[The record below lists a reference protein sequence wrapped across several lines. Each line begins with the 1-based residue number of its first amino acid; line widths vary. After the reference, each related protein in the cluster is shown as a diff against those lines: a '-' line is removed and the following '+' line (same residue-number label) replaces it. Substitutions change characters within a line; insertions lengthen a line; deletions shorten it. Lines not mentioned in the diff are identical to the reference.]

1 MSYNFN
7 SRYISFSINCF
18 LKISIIL
25 FSFAPWLALQSDVTR
40 FFSKLLYGLWFV
52 SFLLILFFGEFS
64 KQKLKGNIFVFG
76 LIIIFS
82 ILGILRTNI
91 AAYFSQFLNLIVPI
105 CILIVFSCINN
116 NLISKR
122 DIQEVFLL
130 LFICCFF
137 NCVYAVYLV
146 KIFDGDFSK
155 LYISKAK
162 FQTYNY
168 LRNGKLRAFGFLN
181 SAVIFSNYLSL
192 VLVSL
197 FFSLKKKKYFI
208 IRLLFFILVLYSLLL
223 SGSRTNIFA
232 LFVTFFLL
240 HIFNKHRF
248 LCFLASIFSIVLIL
262 LFVTLTSS
270 LDLSALGRIKQ
281 YADAIILFM
290 KNPIGYGIG
299 YASFPSGVISFDCAI
314 LVALVNFGLIGFC
327 YLLFSIY
334 KAIKKIRPCKDFSGL
349 VCDAI
354 VLVLFLLSA
363 FVNVIHLGFLSL
375 TIIVYILNQKMR
387 NL

>member
-7 SRYISFSINCF
+7 NKYINFSINCF

-25 FSFAPWLALQSDVTR
+25 FSFAPWLALQSDVAR

-52 SFLLILFFGEFS
+52 SFLLVLFFGEFS
-64 KQKLKGNIFVFG
+64 KHRLKGNIFVFV

-82 ILGILRTNI
+82 ILGIFRAGT

-116 NLISKR
+116 SLISKR
-122 DIQEVFLL
+122 EMQKIFFL

-146 KIFDGDFSK
+146 KTFDGDFSK
-155 LYISKAK
+155 LYISRAK
-162 FQTYNY
+162 FQPYNY

-192 VLVSL
+192 VLVCL
-197 FFSLKKKKYFI
+197 FFTLKKKKYFV
-208 IRLLFFILVLYSLLL
+208 IRFLFFSFVLYSLFL

-232 LFVTFFLL
+232 LFVAFFLL
-240 HIFNKHRF
+240 LAFNKHRF
-248 LCFLASIFSIVLIL
+248 FCFLASIFSIILIL
-262 LFVTLTSS
+262 LFVTLTSG

-281 YADAIILFM
+281 YADAFMLFM
-290 KNPIGYGIG
+290 RNPIGYGIG

-314 LVALVNFGLIGFC
+314 LVVLVNFGVIGFC
-327 YLLFSIY
+327 YFLFCIY
-334 KAIKKIRPCKDFSGL
+334 KAIKKIRINKDAAGFA
-349 VCDAI
+349 CDGI

-387 NL
+387 DL

>member
-52 SFLLILFFGEFS
+52 SFLFVLFFGEFS

-82 ILGILRTNI
+82 ILGILRANI
-91 AAYFSQFLNLIVPI
+91 TACFSQFLNLIVPI

-122 DIQEVFLL
+122 DIQEVSLL

-137 NCVYAVYLV
+137 NCVYAIYLV
-146 KIFDGDFSK
+146 KSFDGDFSK

-162 FQTYNY
+162 FQPYNY

-192 VLVSL
+192 VLVCL
-197 FFSLKKKKYFI
+197 LFSLKKKKYFI
-208 IRLLFFILVLYSLLL
+208 TRLLFFILVLYSLLL

-232 LFVTFFLL
+232 LFVAFFLL

-281 YADAIILFM
+281 YADAFMLFM

-314 LVALVNFGLIGFC
+314 LVLLVNFGVIGFC
-327 YLLFSIY
+327 YFLFHFY
-334 KAIKKIRPCKDFSGL
+334 KAIKKIRINKDSTGFA
-349 VCDAI
+349 CDGI
-354 VLVLFLLSA
+354 VLVLFLLSG

-375 TIIVYILNQKMR
+375 SIIIYMLNKKVR
-387 NL
+387 DL